1 MRVDQSNRFLE
12 KKSTNELKD
21 FIKAAKKILDKKKT
35 RSRRKVIFHTKAK
48 IQELIQY
55 IDSEGFDP
63 DEILLEVLSAS
74 FTSKTKRKSNKKR
87 LKIPPKYRNPD
98 NASETWTGRGRAPLW
113 ARPYKRRGELDKILI
128 RVD

>member
-12 KKSTNELKD
+12 KKSTNELKE
-21 FIKAAKKILDKKKT
+21 FIKAAKKVLDKKKT

-113 ARPYKRRGELDKILI
+113 AKPYKWRGELDKILI
-128 RVD
+128 SVD